1 MFVVVFRCG
10 KAPGKVT
17 ADTGHA
23 TAGETQELWWS
34 FAKMFKRLSKHAMKW
49 SDRQSKCFQM

>member
-34 FAKMFKRLSKHAMKW
+34 FAKMFKRLSMQACYEVV
-49 SDRQSKCFQM
+49 R